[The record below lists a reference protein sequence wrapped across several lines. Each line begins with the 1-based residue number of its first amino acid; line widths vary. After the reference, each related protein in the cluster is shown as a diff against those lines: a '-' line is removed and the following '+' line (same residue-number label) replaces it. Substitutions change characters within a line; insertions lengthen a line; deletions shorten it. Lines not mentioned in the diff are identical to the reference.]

1 MFFFFFLTNQGR
13 LAPWRNKER
22 LSIDPY
28 FQYHLS
34 QRLDRFE
41 KLSNQGRL
49 ALSRNKERLSIDPDF
64 QYHFSRRLDGFEKAI
79 NRYNG

>member
-1 MFFFFFLTNQGR
+1 MVFFFFLTNQGR
-13 LAPWRNKER
+13 LALSRNKER

-41 KLSNQGRL
+41 KLS
-49 ALSRNKERLSIDPDF
+49 IDIMD
-64 QYHFSRRLDGFEKAI
+64 EKKKI
-79 NRYNG
+79 MKVRISPS